1 MFIRDDILA
10 TRSIYTLV
18 YRWYR
23 YNHLIYMIQWNI
35 SRIKTHFFRN
45 VFFCSCVKISHL
57 FICFLFLHSLF
68 TFNIFSIYD
77 KWYTDVFHKRRYMDI
92 IYKTSQADT
101 KKDLF
106 ENFFLQKVVT
116 FFCYF
121 HFFSPESHVGNLS

>member
-1 MFIRDDILA
+1 MCTTVKPLYVDFSRELGLHSILRSPPHWKTLQLCKKSLFI
-10 TRSIYTLV
+10 T
-18 YRWYR
+18 
-23 YNHLIYMIQWNI
+23 
-35 SRIKTHFFRN
+35 
-45 VFFCSCVKISHL
+45 VKSL

-121 HFFSPESHVGNLS
+121 HFFPLNLTWETFPKFLKVP